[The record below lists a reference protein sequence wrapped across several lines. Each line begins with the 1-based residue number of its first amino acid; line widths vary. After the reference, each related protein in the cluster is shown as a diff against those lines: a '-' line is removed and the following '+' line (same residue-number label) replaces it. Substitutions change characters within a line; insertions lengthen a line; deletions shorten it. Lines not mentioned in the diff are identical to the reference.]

1 MKRGRN
7 IIVSTLAT
15 LLAAQ
20 FTVGVARAHEDGV
33 LTLASPRA
41 TVGSTLAVTG
51 ADFSGSTAYQ
61 LVLKGALRSFELG
74 RVTSDTAGSFEI
86 QLELPPEAAPGSY
99 RLVAVAPDGDEA
111 AVVELELEAAP
122 IRSSADDPAGAGA
135 AQTHSGPSAEP
146 LSIERDW
153 SGVEWFLLGALF
165 GGGLAGGLALLRR
178 VRLEG

>member
-1 MKRGRN
+1 MTRVRS

-15 LLAAQ
+15 LLAVHL
-20 FTVGVARAHEDGV
+20 TPGVARAHEEGV
-33 LTLASPRA
+33 LTLASPKA

-51 ADFSGSTAYQ
+51 ADFSRGTAYQ
-61 LVLKGALRSFELG
+61 LVLRGALRSFELG

-86 QLELPPEAAPGSY
+86 QLELPAAAGPGSY

-122 IRSSADDPAGAGA
+122 IRPSDEPAGSGA
-135 AQTHSGPSAEP
+135 AQTHTGPSAEP
-146 LSIERDW
+146 LNIERDW
-153 SGVEWFLLGALF
+153 SGAEWFVLGALF
-165 GGGLAGGLALLRR
+165 GGALAGGLALLRR